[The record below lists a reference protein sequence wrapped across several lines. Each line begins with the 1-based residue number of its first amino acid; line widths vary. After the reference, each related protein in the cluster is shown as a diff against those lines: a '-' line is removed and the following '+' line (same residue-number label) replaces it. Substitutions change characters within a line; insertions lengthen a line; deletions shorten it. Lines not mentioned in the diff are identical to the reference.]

1 MAAADAAANSP
12 IAPAADGVF
21 LSVRVTPRARRRGVG
36 TVDAQGALA
45 VAVGSPPEDGKAT
58 EETVELL
65 AAHFGLPKRAFA
77 LAIMIPK
84 DCIASPSAA
93 GPGLEPYPTG
103 QAHASPGES
112 VA

>member
-1 MAAADAAANSP
+1 MAAVDAAANSP

-36 TVDAQGALA
+36 AVDAQGALA

-77 LAIMIPK
+77 LAQGAASRCK
-84 DCIASPSAA
+84 RFKIAGAPEALMA
-93 GPGLEPYPTG
+93 TMGAKLR
-103 QAHASPGES
+103 
-112 VA
+112 